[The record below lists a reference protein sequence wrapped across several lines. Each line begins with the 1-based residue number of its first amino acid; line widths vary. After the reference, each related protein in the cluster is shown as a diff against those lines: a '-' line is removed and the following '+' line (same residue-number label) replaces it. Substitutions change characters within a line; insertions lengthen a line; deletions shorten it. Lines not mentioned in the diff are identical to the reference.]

1 MSQGKIAIASFLISL
16 SVYTVNWVLFQI
28 YSSKC
33 LKWGFSGYL
42 EGIIGVSNP
51 HCQYIFTFLNRSLEI
66 YVSLSVASS
75 VSFIATIIVITQKLM
90 EKWFSSETLQ
100 HVDLSIFSNGL
111 NQSTF
116 KPGMNQFK
124 FSKEKNEEFNKPEII
139 QTKTKDKLTEDTQQ
153 IEEIHS
159 NEEINSNEE
168 IDVNSE

>member
-124 FSKEKNEEFNKPEII
+124 FSKEKNEELIKQDIN
-139 QTKTKDKLTEDTQQ
+139 QTDNKDKENVEKSNIDEDQ
-153 IEEIHS
+153 S
-159 NEEINSNEE
+159 NDDKE
-168 IDVNSE
+168 VNSE

>member
-90 EKWFSSETLQ
+90 ERWFSSETLQ

-111 NQSTF
+111 NQPAF
-116 KPGMNQFK
+116 KTGINQFK
-124 FSKEKNEEFNKPEII
+124 FTKDKNEELNKADII
-139 QTKTKDKLTEDTQQ
+139 QTDNKDFENTNKDEVQSNEDK
-153 IEEIHS
+153 IHS
-159 NEEINSNEE
+159 NENKE
-168 IDVNSE
+168 VNSE

>member
-116 KPGMNQFK
+116 KSGMNQFK
-124 FSKEKNEEFNKPEII
+124 FSKDKNEELNKKDINKQDINE
-139 QTKTKDKLTEDTQQ
+139 TDNKDKENVEKPNIDKVQ
-153 IEEIHS
+153 S
-159 NEEINSNEE
+159 NDDKE
-168 IDVNSE
+168 VNSE